1 MIWNE
6 SKVVIAD
13 NTWGKIG
20 KVIRVKKSS
29 NAKYATVGDIVVV
42 AIKKALP
49 GWQVEEGDVVWWVVV
64 RTTREIRRK
73 DWTSIRFADNAVA
86 LINKDLEPR
95 GKRIFGPVAREVRE
109 KGFRQLANLA
119 EEVI

>member
-6 SKVVIAD
+6 SKVIIAD
-13 NTWGKIG
+13 NTGWKWG
-20 KVIRVKKSS
+20 KVIRVKKWS
-29 NAKYATVGDIVVV
+29 NAKYATVGDVVV
-42 AIKKALP
+42 IAVKKAIP
-49 GWQVEEGDVVWWVVV
+49 GWQVEEGDVVWGVVI

-73 DWTSIRFADNAVA
+73 DGTRIKFGDNAVA
-86 LINKDLEPR
+86 LINKEWEPR
-95 GKRIFGPVAREVRE
+95 GKRIFWPVAREVRE

>member
-13 NTWGKIG
+13 NTWAKLW
-20 KVIRVKKSS
+20 KVIRVKKGS
-29 NAKYATVGDIVVV
+29 NAKYATVGDVVVV
-42 AIKKALP
+42 AIKKAIP
-49 GWQVEEGDVVWWVVV
+49 WWQVEEGDVVWGVVI
-64 RTTREIRRK
+64 RTKRAIKRK
-73 DWTSIRFADNAVA
+73 DWTVIKFSDNAVA
-86 LINKDLEPR
+86 LINKDWEPR
-95 GKRIFGPVAREVRE
+95 WKRIFGPVAREVRE

>member
-6 SKVVIAD
+6 SKVIIAD
-13 NTWGKIG
+13 NTWAKVW
-20 KVIRVKKSS
+20 KVIRVKKWS
-29 NAKYATVGDIVVV
+29 NARYATVGDVVV
-42 AIKKALP
+42 IAVKKAVP
-49 GWQVEEGDVVWWVVV
+49 GGQVEVGDVVWWVVI
-64 RTTREIRRK
+64 RTNREIRRK
-73 DWTSIRFADNAVA
+73 DWTRIRFGDNAVA
-86 LINKDLEPR
+86 LINKDGEPR

>member
-6 SKVVIAD
+6 SKVIIAD
-13 NTWGKIG
+13 NTWAKLG
-20 KVIRVKKSS
+20 KVIRVKKGS
-29 NAKYATVGDIVVV
+29 NAKYATVGDVVAI
-42 AIKKALP
+42 AIKKAIP
-49 GWQVEEGDVVWWVVV
+49 GGQVEEWDVVWWVVI

-73 DWTSIRFADNAVA
+73 DWTRIRFADNAVA
-86 LINKDLEPR
+86 LINKDWEPK

-109 KGFRQLANLA
+109 KGFKQVANLA